1 MGEGVKG
8 EAGEAAR
15 LHGVRAYDGDGD
27 GAGEEGERV
36 EKFAV
41 WMGSG
46 EYSTGVLSQR
56 GRSK

>member
-15 LHGVRAYDGDGD
+15 LHGVRAYDGDGG

-36 EKFAV
+36 EEFAV
-41 WMGSG
+41 GMGSG
-46 EYSTGVLSQR
+46 EYSIDVLFRR
-56 GRSK
+56 GRST